1 MPDRPSLFGR
11 IVAASARHPFV
22 VLLLVAVLTAA
33 SLVYTA
39 RHFAMTTDTA
49 ELISTK
55 LEWRQRELAFEAAFP
70 QLQKLIIVVV
80 DGATPEL
87 ADAAAIRLTAALG
100 GKPN

>member
-1 MPDRPSLFGR
+1 MSAKPSLFGR
-11 IVAASARHPFV
+11 IVAASAGHPLM
-22 VLLLVAVLTAA
+22 VLLFVAVLTVT

-55 LEWRQRELAFEAAFP
+55 LDWRQRELAFEAVFP
-70 QLQKLIIVVV
+70 QLEKRIIIVV

-87 ADAAAIRLTAALG
+87 GSRLIKSTIR
-100 GKPN
+100 